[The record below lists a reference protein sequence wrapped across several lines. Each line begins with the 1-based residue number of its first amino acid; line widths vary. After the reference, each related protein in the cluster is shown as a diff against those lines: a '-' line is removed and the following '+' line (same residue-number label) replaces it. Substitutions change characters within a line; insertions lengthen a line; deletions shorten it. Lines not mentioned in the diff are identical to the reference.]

1 MTAHLNHH
9 CSNRRCARLGFMAAC
24 AVVAALWA
32 GEASAGLI
40 VPAAASL
47 GAGES
52 EARSSAFEEKRP
64 ANDGE
69 SDLALDAIPYGQ
81 FDGGAT
87 GASPAGQ
94 GGTASSACD
103 SSAFELPALASSR
116 RHVIEYS
123 LYFPSP
129 PPRSLRRPPRGA

>member
-1 MTAHLNHH
+1 M
-9 CSNRRCARLGFMAAC
+9 
-24 AVVAALWA
+24 VAALWA
-32 GEASAGLI
+32 GEASGGLI
-40 VPAAASL
+40 VPVAASL
-47 GAGES
+47 GAGDS
-52 EARSSAFEEKRP
+52 EASSLASRQESP
-64 ANDGE
+64 VNDGE

-81 FDGGAT
+81 SDGGAT

-103 SSAFELPALASSR
+103 SGAFELPALASSR
-116 RHVIEYS
+116 RYVIEYS